1 MIRHGGMALP
11 SVRGLGWSQRIA
23 RFVAAGLIVVLPT
36 THTRR
41 AADVHALPV
50 RATSASPAV
59 VAWPSDASC
68 AGDA

>member
-1 MIRHGGMALP
+1 MVRHGGMALP

-36 THTRR
+36 TH
-41 AADVHALPV
+41 AVALESHALPV

-59 VAWPSDASC
+59 VDFAADASC